1 MNAFLISTDNTLCL
15 LRARFNESKC
25 ARIWSAAKNS
35 RFAFVLGFP
44 KLGES
49 PKNELERSARGVLMS
64 LSLSLRVCY
73 YKRFKAYSRA
83 LILVKT
89 CAQKTESNI
98 SADKKRM
105 HCEQRVR

>member
-1 MNAFLISTDNTLCL
+1 MRKAFREFILLPTLSHSLFAMHALLISTDITLCL

-49 PKNELERSARGVLMS
+49 PKEFERSARGVLMS
-64 LSLSLRVCY
+64 LSLCVYVITSAL
-73 YKRFKAYSRA
+73 KHIRA
-83 LILVKT
+83 REVLVLL
-89 CAQKTESNI
+89 
-98 SADKKRM
+98 
-105 HCEQRVR
+105 

>member
-1 MNAFLISTDNTLCL
+1 LFAMHALLISTDITLCL

-83 LILVKT
+83 
-89 CAQKTESNI
+89 
-98 SADKKRM
+98 
-105 HCEQRVR
+105 

>member
-1 MNAFLISTDNTLCL
+1 MHALLISTDITLCL

-64 LSLSLRVCY
+64 LSLSLCVYVITSASKHIRTREV
-73 YKRFKAYSRA
+73 
-83 LILVKT
+83 LVLLL
-89 CAQKTESNI
+89 
-98 SADKKRM
+98 
-105 HCEQRVR
+105 